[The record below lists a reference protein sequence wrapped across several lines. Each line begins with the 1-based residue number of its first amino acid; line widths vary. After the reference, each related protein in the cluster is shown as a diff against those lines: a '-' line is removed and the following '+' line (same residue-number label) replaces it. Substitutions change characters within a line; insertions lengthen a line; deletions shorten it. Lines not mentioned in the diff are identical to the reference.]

1 MAAVLLLAGCGG
13 GDDSEPAAAD
23 AANGGDGFCAIAED
37 YLALQRESDALN
49 QSAGGGTPDALRGF
63 WTSARD
69 QAADLQNVA
78 PEAIAD
84 DVDTIARVV
93 TEYDA
98 ALAGIDYDIER
109 LITDEDP
116 AQIDRFREI
125 DLQAS
130 AEAGLRLEEYYA
142 GACGELPE
150 QELELEPVE
159 PLEPPA

>member
-1 MAAVLLLAGCGG
+1 MVAILLLAGCGG
-13 GDDSEPAAAD
+13 ADESGGTAMTAGDDS
-23 AANGGDGFCAIAED
+23 FCAVAED

-49 QSAGGGTPDALRGF
+49 RSAAGGAPGALRGF
-63 WTSARD
+63 WNSART
-69 QAADLQNVA
+69 QAAELRAVA
-78 PEAIAD
+78 PAAIAD
-84 DVDTIARVV
+84 DVETIARIV

-116 AQIDRFREI
+116 ALIDRFREI

-130 AEAGLRLEEYYA
+130 ADAGLRLEEYYT

-150 QELELEPVE
+150 QELELEPVG
-159 PLEPPA
+159 PLEPPS